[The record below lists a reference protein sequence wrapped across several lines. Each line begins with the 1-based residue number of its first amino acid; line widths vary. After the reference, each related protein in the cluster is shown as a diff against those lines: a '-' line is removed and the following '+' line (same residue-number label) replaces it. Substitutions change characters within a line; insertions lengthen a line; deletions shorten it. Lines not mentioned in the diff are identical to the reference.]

1 MSTDPSAQL
10 RHELRTPLNHIVGY
24 AELLLEELQG
34 DSEPDLAAG
43 LAALRADAR
52 QLLTV
57 LNEVLAR
64 GQAGPSDLA
73 AARDTLRPLLE
84 RVRSAST
91 ALHRRAA
98 EKAAAALLPD
108 LDRIGSAVERLD
120 QLLRHGGV
128 PPAHEDGRPAAHHGA
143 PSSARRKVTDSSS
156 SQFFAKTGHTIS
168 GRIASFWEDHGDLPL
183 PHAITAAIDE
193 LGHLRTYPW
202 EHGLEAFFAAD
213 FERRTD

>member
-98 EKAAAALLPD
+98 EKAAAALLQD
-108 LDRIGSAVERLD
+108 LDHIGSAVERLD

-128 PPAHEDGRPAAHHGA
+128 PRCTMLSRCRSSGVLSVREHSRVRAREERGRCCGCP
-143 PSSARRKVTDSSS
+143 RR
-156 SQFFAKTGHTIS
+156 
-168 GRIASFWEDHGDLPL
+168 R
-183 PHAITAAIDE
+183 
-193 LGHLRTYPW
+193 
-202 EHGLEAFFAAD
+202 
-213 FERRTD
+213 